1 MVVEGRGPSL
11 FGRKWLEK
19 IKVDWER
26 IHSVQSEVDQILE
39 KYETI
44 FQEKLGTIK
53 GVSARLELKSDA
65 RPKFCKARAVPYALK
80 EAIENDLNRL
90 AGLGIIEKVN
100 ISDWATPLVPVVK
113 PDGSVRLC
121 GDYKIT
127 VNLVLQVDHYPMPTS
142 EDLFATFAGGTLFS
156 KIDLSQVYN
165 QVLLEPES
173 REYLTV
179 NTHKGLYRYT
189 RLPFGVASAPALLQ
203 EIMEKIL
210 HGIPNVVV
218 YIDDILVT
226 GRSRAEHLVILD
238 QVLNKLMEFGIK
250 LKKGKCQF
258 LQTAVDYLGYRID
271 KDGLHPM
278 ASKVTAIVN
287 APEPK
292 DVKELRA
299 FLGLV
304 NYYGKFVKQLST
316 IAQPLNQLLIK
327 GMKWMWSSKCREA
340 FKKLKDIL
348 ASSDVLAHYDPKLP
362 LRLDCDASAYGVGAV
377 L

>member
-11 FGRKWLEK
+11 FGRNWLEK

-65 RPKFCKARAVPYALK
+65 RPKFYKARAVPYALK

-127 VNLVLQVDHYPMPTS
+127 VNLVLQVDHYPMPTP

-179 NTHKGLYRYT
+179 NTHKGLYRYHLEWP
-189 RLPFGVASAPALLQ
+189 RPQHYFR
-203 EIMEKIL
+203 
-210 HGIPNVVV
+210 
-218 YIDDILVT
+218 
-226 GRSRAEHLVILD
+226 RSWKRYY
-238 QVLNKLMEFGIK
+238 M
-250 LKKGKCQF
+250 
-258 LQTAVDYLGYRID
+258 GY
-271 KDGLHPM
+271 PM
-278 ASKVTAIVN
+278 
-287 APEPK
+287 
-292 DVKELRA
+292 
-299 FLGLV
+299 
-304 NYYGKFVKQLST
+304 
-316 IAQPLNQLLIK
+316 
-327 GMKWMWSSKCREA
+327 
-340 FKKLKDIL
+340 
-348 ASSDVLAHYDPKLP
+348 
-362 LRLDCDASAYGVGAV
+362 
-377 L
+377 

>member
-1 MVVEGRGPSL
+1 M
-11 FGRKWLEK
+11 
-19 IKVDWER
+19 
-26 IHSVQSEVDQILE
+26 
-39 KYETI
+39 
-44 FQEKLGTIK
+44 
-53 GVSARLELKSDA
+53 
-65 RPKFCKARAVPYALK
+65 PYALK
-80 EAIENDLNRL
+80 EAIDKDLNRL
-90 AGLGIIEKVN
+90 EGLGIIEKVN
-100 ISDWATPLVPVVK
+100 ISEWATPLVPVVK

-127 VNLVLQVDHYPMPTS
+127 VNPVLQVDHYPMPTP
-142 EDLFATFAGGTLFS
+142 EDLFATLAGGTPFS
-156 KIDLSQVYN
+156 KIDLSQAYN

-189 RLPFGVASAPALLQ
+189 RLPFGVASAPALFQ
-203 EIMEKIL
+203 QIMEKIL
-210 HGIPNVVV
+210 HGIPNV
-218 YIDDILVT
+218 T
-226 GRSRAEHLVILD
+226 GWSRAENLVILD
-238 QVLNKLMEFGIK
+238 QVLNKLTEFGIK

-304 NYYGKFVKQLST
+304 NYYG
-316 IAQPLNQLLIK
+316 
-327 GMKWMWSSKCREA
+327 
-340 FKKLKDIL
+340 
-348 ASSDVLAHYDPKLP
+348 
-362 LRLDCDASAYGVGAV
+362 
-377 L
+377 